1 MTLVN
6 ELNRRMLLSTL
17 KFAEVKNAILDYG
30 NYYGFTKIY
39 FRQDNR

>member
-17 KFAEVKNAILDYG
+17 KFAEVKNAILIIEG
-30 NYYGFTKIY
+30 KIWIY
-39 FRQDNR
+39 